1 MESTLTA
8 NAENPGSVRR
18 LVSKRD
24 ISITAYEL
32 QNGHVMLESAFLDPY
47 HLIRL
52 HLKIDPAT
60 RIIVESECEM
70 ANHPHSV
77 CPQITDKARTLTGLT
92 VGRGITKE
100 ISRRIGGSEG
110 CVHLRELA
118 FDTVN
123 FGATVMIGYDEGF
136 GLMSR
141 DFNILDEQ
149 KRYDL
154 SRHVLKNTC
163 HVYKER

>member
-1 MESTLTA
+1 MSTQHA
-8 NAENPGSVRR
+8 IRR

-24 ISITAYEL
+24 ISITAFEL
-32 QNGHVMLESAFLDPY
+32 ENGRVLLESLFLDPY

-52 HLKIDPAT
+52 SLEIDPAT
-60 RIIVESECEM
+60 RTIMGAHCEM
-70 ANHPHSV
+70 ANHPHTV
-77 CPQITDKARTLTGLT
+77 CPRVTDRAQQLVGL
-92 VGRGITKE
+92 VIGRGITKE

-118 FDTVN
+118 FDAVN

-141 DFNILDEQ
+141 DFNVLDENR
-149 KRYDL
+149 RYDI
-154 SRHVLKNTC
+154 SKGVLRNTC
-163 HVYKER
+163 HVYKQE